1 MFHSIYIQ
9 MQQHN
14 NNKPGQD
21 AFPPANIGNASNPAP
36 NEEAGAPEGN
46 QLIDK
51 KGEKYLREVA
61 APEDYPDEQD
71 WEEANKMIEKEKGE
85 GPSAGQ

>member
-1 MFHSIYIQ
+1 MEQ
-9 MQQHN
+9 N
-14 NNKPGQD
+14 DNKKPQQD
-21 AFPPANIGNASNPAP
+21 AFPPANIGNASNPASDD
-36 NEEAGAPEGN
+36 ADASTGN

-71 WEEANKMIEKEKGE
+71 WEEANKIIEQEKSE
-85 GPSAGQ
+85 GKSDNA

>member
-1 MFHSIYIQ
+1 
-9 MQQHN
+9 MQQN
-14 NNKPGQD
+14 DNKEPAQD

-36 NEEAGAPEGN
+36 EEEAGQGN

-71 WEEANKMIEKEKGE
+71 WEEANKIIEKEKESKE
-85 GPSAGQ
+85 GNT